1 MVFFRDVAAPFLN
14 NGLVKAAIL
23 FIFLL
28 YLGITIWGV
37 FRLKEGLERKK
48 LGKEII
54 RRLCFFVRVCV
65 SKYTT

>member
-23 FIFLL
+23 LVFLL
-28 YLGITIWGV
+28 YLGVTIWGV

-48 LGKEII
+48 LGKEIDHV
-54 RRLCFFVRVCV
+54 FFVRGCV
-65 SKYTT
+65 SNFTT